1 MATNEILYKFGID
14 RFCLKQIGLN
24 EKTTNDFYRSLY
36 ILVTGFHNMINMI
49 VSRITL
55 QNNVIPF
62 LSKVWEVYLYLLE
75 KGNTKFY
82 DDLYTQ
88 VEKNRKEDIDKIKR
102 YYENKIDELNNEVI
116 NSKRDS
122 TQNQILRKNVFLY

>member
-116 NSKRDS
+116 NCKRDS

>member
-24 EKTTNDFYRSLY
+24 EKATNDFYRSLY

-49 VSRITL
+49 VGRITL

-102 YYENKIDELNNEVI
+102 YYENKIEELNNEII
-116 NSKRDS
+116 NCKRDS